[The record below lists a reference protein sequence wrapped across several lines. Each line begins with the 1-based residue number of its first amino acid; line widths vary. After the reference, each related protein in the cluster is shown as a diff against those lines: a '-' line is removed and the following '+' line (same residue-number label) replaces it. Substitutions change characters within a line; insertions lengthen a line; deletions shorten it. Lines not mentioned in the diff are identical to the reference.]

1 MTLLTNERKMKTT
14 IKKLLI
20 SAIIAS
26 PLFGANADTIKL
38 IVPVAPGGLVDN
50 LARVV
55 APELAKKLNT
65 SIVVE
70 NKVGASGSIGT
81 AFVASS
87 LPNGQTL
94 VIGNSGTINVYPL
107 LNPGF
112 DGYSSKSFVPV
123 CLIGGGP
130 LVLTASGEIPAT
142 NLKELLQ
149 YFKENPKA
157 ASWAS
162 PGVGTPPHLLGEQLK
177 FQYNINSMVH
187 ILYKGLA
194 PAVSDVIGN
203 RVSLMFDLYGPQMA
217 GLISTGKLKP
227 IFVTDSKPLGNIS
240 AAPDASFH
248 VRGWQGL
255 FVVAGTPEP
264 ILTKLRS
271 ACENII
277 NEPTI
282 KEQLVTLGTPPL
294 NIKPADAQA
303 YIDTDTKRWT
313 TIINRLD
320 LKENK

>member
-1 MTLLTNERKMKTT
+1 M
-14 IKKLLI
+14 
-20 SAIIAS
+20 
-26 PLFGANADTIKL
+26 
-38 IVPVAPGGLVDN
+38 
-50 LARVV
+50 
-55 APELAKKLNT
+55 
-65 SIVVE
+65 VE

-81 AFVASS
+81 AFVAGSA
-87 LPNGQTL
+87 PNGQTL
-94 VIGNSGTINVYPL
+94 VIGNSGTINVYPM
-107 LNPGF
+107 LNPSF
-112 DGYSSKSFVPV
+112 DGYNSKSFVPV

-149 YFKENPKA
+149 YFKENPTA

-177 FQYNINSMVH
+177 FQYGINSMVH
-187 ILYKGLA
+187 ILYKGMA

-217 GLISTGKLKP
+217 GLITTGKLKP

-240 AAPDASFH
+240 AAPDTSFH

-264 ILTKLRS
+264 VLTKLRS
-271 ACENII
+271 ACESAV
-277 NEPTI
+277 NELVI
-282 KEQLVTLGTPPL
+282 REQLITLGTPPL
-294 NIKPADAQA
+294 NIKPSDAQG
-303 YIDTDTKRWT
+303 YIDNDTKRWT

-320 LKENK
+320 LKEKK

>member
-1 MTLLTNERKMKTT
+1 MKEKMKTI

-20 SAIIAS
+20 CTILIS
-26 PLFGANADTIKL
+26 PLLSANADTIKL

-50 LARVV
+50 LARLV
-55 APELAKKLNT
+55 APELSKKLNT
-65 SIVVE
+65 TIVVE

-81 AFVASS
+81 LFVAES
-87 LPNGQTL
+87 LANGQTL

-107 LNPGF
+107 LNPSF
-112 DGYSSKSFVPV
+112 NGYNSKSFVPV

-130 LVLTASGEIPAT
+130 LVLTASGNIPA
-142 NLKELLQ
+142 NNFKELLQ
-149 YFKENPKA
+149 YFKENPTA

-187 ILYKGLA
+187 VLYKGMA

-240 AAPDASFH
+240 VAPDSSFH

-255 FVVAGTPEP
+255 FVVAGTPET

-271 ACENII
+271 ACESVV
-277 NEPTI
+277 NEPAI
-282 KEQLVTLGTPPL
+282 KEQLVTLGTPSL
-294 NIKPADAQA
+294 NIKPVDVQA
-303 YIDTDTKRWT
+303 YIDNDTKRWVS
-313 TIINRLD
+313 IINRLD
-320 LKENK
+320 IKENK

>member
-1 MTLLTNERKMKTT
+1 MKNT
-14 IKKLLI
+14 IKKLLTTVVL
-20 SAIIAS
+20 AS
-26 PLFGANADTIKL
+26 SVIVVNAEPIKL

-50 LARVV
+50 LARLV
-55 APELAKKLNT
+55 APELAKKLNST
-65 SIVVE
+65 VVVE

-81 AFVASS
+81 AFVADA
-87 LPNGQTL
+87 PANGQTL

-107 LNPGF
+107 LNPSF
-112 DGYSSKSFVPV
+112 NGYNSKSFVPV

-149 YFKENPKA
+149 YFKDNPKA
-157 ASWAS
+157 ANWAS

-177 FQYNINSMVH
+177 FQYGVDSMVH
-187 ILYKGLA
+187 ILYKGMA
-194 PAVSDVIGN
+194 PAMSDVIGN

-217 GLISTGKLKP
+217 GLINTGKLKP
-227 IFVTDSKPLGNIS
+227 IFVTDSKPLGNIN

-255 FVVAGTPEP
+255 FVVVGTPEP

-271 ACENII
+271 ACEGVI
-277 NEPTI
+277 NEPAI
-282 KEQLVTLGTPPL
+282 KEQLIKLGTPPL
-294 NIKPADAQA
+294 NIRSIEAQT
-303 YIDTDTKRWT
+303 YIDNDTKRWVN
-313 TIINRLD
+313 IINRLD

>member
-1 MTLLTNERKMKTT
+1 MKKMKTI

-20 SAIIAS
+20 SAIIAG

-38 IVPVAPGGLVDN
+38 IVPVSPGGLVDN
-50 LARVV
+50 LARMV

-65 SIVVE
+65 TIVVE

-81 AFVASS
+81 ALVAES
-87 LPNGQTL
+87 PANGQTL

-107 LNPGF
+107 LNPSF
-112 DGYSSKSFVPV
+112 NGYNSKSFVPV
-123 CLIGGGP
+123 CLIGGGQ
-130 LVLTASGEIPAT
+130 LVLTASGNIPA
-142 NLKELLQ
+142 NNFKELLQ
-149 YFKENPKA
+149 YFKENPNA

-187 ILYKGLA
+187 ILYKGMA

-217 GLISTGKLKP
+217 GLINTGKLKP
-227 IFVTDSKPLGNIS
+227 IFVTDSKPLGDIN
-240 AAPDASFH
+240 AAPDSSFH

-264 ILTKLRS
+264 MLTKLRS
-271 ACENII
+271 ACEGVI

-282 KEQLVTLGTPPL
+282 KEQLITLGTPPL
-294 NIKPADAQA
+294 NIRPIEAQT
-303 YIDTDTKRWT
+303 YIDNDTKRWVN
-313 TIINRLD
+313 IINRLN

>member
-1 MTLLTNERKMKTT
+1 MKQF
-14 IKKLLI
+14 KKLLLSSMLAL
-20 SAIIAS
+20 SALS
-26 PLFGANADTIKL
+26 SHADPIKL

-50 LARVV
+50 LARLV

-65 SIVVE
+65 TVVVE

-81 AFVASS
+81 AFVAGSAA
-87 LPNGQTL
+87 NGQTL
-94 VIGNSGTINVYPL
+94 VIGNSGTINVYPM

-112 DGYSSKSFVPV
+112 DGYNSKSFVPV

-177 FQYNINSMVH
+177 FQFGIDSMVH
-187 ILYKGLA
+187 ILYKGMA

-203 RVSLMFDLYGPQMA
+203 RVSLMFDIYGPQMA

-264 ILTKLRS
+264 VLTKLRS
-271 ACENII
+271 ACESAV
-277 NEPTI
+277 NESAV
-282 KEQLVTLGTPPL
+282 KEQLATIGTPPL
-294 NIKPADAQA
+294 NVKPSDAQA
-303 YIDTDTKRWT
+303 YIDVDTKRWA

-320 LKENK
+320 LKEKK

>member
-1 MTLLTNERKMKTT
+1 MKNT
-14 IKKLLI
+14 IKKLLTAVVLTSSVI
-20 SAIIAS
+20 VV
-26 PLFGANADTIKL
+26 NAEPIKL

-50 LARVV
+50 LARLV
-55 APELAKKLNT
+55 APELAKKLNST
-65 SIVVE
+65 VVVE

-81 AFVASS
+81 AFVADA
-87 LPNGQTL
+87 LANGQTL

-107 LNPGF
+107 LNPIF
-112 DGYSSKSFVPV
+112 NGYNSKSFVPV

-149 YFKENPKA
+149 YFKDNPKA

-177 FQYNINSMVH
+177 FQYGVDSMVH
-187 ILYKGLA
+187 ILYKGMA
-194 PAVSDVIGN
+194 PAMSDVIGN

-217 GLISTGKLKP
+217 GLINTGKLKP

-255 FVVAGTPEP
+255 FVPASTPEP
-264 ILTKLRS
+264 VLTKLRS
-271 ACENII
+271 ACESAV
-277 NEPTI
+277 NEPAI
-282 KEQLVTLGTPPL
+282 REQLVTLGTPPL
-294 NIKPADAQA
+294 NVKPSDAQV
-303 YIDTDTKRWT
+303 YIDIDTKRWT

-320 LKENK
+320 LKEKK

>member
-1 MTLLTNERKMKTT
+1 MKNA

-20 SAIIAS
+20 SAIMVG
-26 PLFGANADTIKL
+26 PLLSANADPVKL

-50 LARVV
+50 LARLV

-81 AFVASS
+81 AFVAGSV
-87 LPNGQTL
+87 PNGQTL
-94 VIGNSGTINVYPL
+94 VIGNSGTINVYPM

-112 DGYSSKSFVPV
+112 DGYNSKSFVPV

-149 YFKENPKA
+149 YFKENPTA

-177 FQYNINSMVH
+177 FQYGINSMVH
-187 ILYKGLA
+187 VLYKGMA

-217 GLISTGKLKP
+217 GLINTGKLKP

-264 ILTKLRS
+264 VLTKLRS
-271 ACENII
+271 ACESAV
-277 NEPTI
+277 NESAI
-282 KEQLVTLGTPPL
+282 KEQLITLGTPPL
-294 NIKPADAQA
+294 NIKPSDAQG
-303 YIDTDTKRWT
+303 YIDNDTKRWT

-320 LKENK
+320 LKEKK

>member
-1 MTLLTNERKMKTT
+1 MK
-14 IKKLLI
+14 ILI
-20 SAIIAS
+20 SLIIALTTLS
-26 PLFGANADTIKL
+26 ANADPIKL

-50 LARVV
+50 LARLV

-65 SIVVE
+65 ALVVE

-81 AFVASS
+81 AFVADA
-87 LPNGQTL
+87 PANGQTL

-107 LNPGF
+107 LNPSF
-112 DGYSSKSFVPV
+112 NGYSSKSFVPV
-123 CLIGGGP
+123 CLIGGGS

-162 PGVGTPPHLLGEQLK
+162 PGVGTPPHLLGEQFK

-187 ILYKGLA
+187 ILYKGMA

-217 GLISTGKLKP
+217 GLINTGKLKP

-264 ILTKLRS
+264 VLTKLRS
-271 ACENII
+271 ACESAI
-277 NEPTI
+277 NEPAI
-282 KEQLVTLGTPPL
+282 KEQLVTQGTPPL
-294 NIKPADAQA
+294 NVKPSDAQT
-303 YIDTDTKRWT
+303 YIDVDTKRWT

-320 LKENK
+320 LRENK